1 MRGMMIL
8 GVIAG
13 LAAAPA
19 MAGERTGFA
28 SIRAGDLPSAERM
41 LVAERRIYPNRPE
54 LMLNL
59 AAVYQQTGRSMA
71 AASLYRDVLARPAV
85 TMDMPNGAVRSSHQ
99 VADQALVNLA
109 PTAIATR

>member
-13 LAAAPA
+13 LAAVPA
-19 MAGERTGFA
+19 TAGERTGFA

-59 AAVYQQTGRSMA
+59 DPSAGRPRRRSTA
-71 AASLYRDVLARPAV
+71 TCWRAR
-85 TMDMPNGAVRSSHQ
+85 R
-99 VADQALVNLA
+99 
-109 PTAIATR
+109 